1 MNQEAKLDWH
11 ERIANEQERGAS
23 NSRKEGRKNSDRH
36 GRKKKKKKKQKWIGM
51 KGLLTNRSAVFNDS
65 S

>member
-36 GRKKKKKKKQKWIGM
+36 GRKKKKKQKLIGM

>member
-23 NSRKEGRKNSDRH
+23 NSRKEGRK
-36 GRKKKKKKKQKWIGM
+36 KQRPAWTKEAAKIDWHERIVNEQEC
-51 KGLLTNRSAVFNDS
+51 GL
-65 S
+65 